1 MNNHEESPP
10 GQVRPGKDKT
20 AFSNFIIPLT
30 VFLVVAVFVTLIL
43 IMGVMDLRRLER
55 TLTEFLENRALD
67 IVATIENV
75 AQEDLDFL
83 RRTLRDDSRYYG
95 GVAQVPPS
103 DEEYNIQERLIKAL
117 YGVARDIDAHWQ
129 KDELSES
136 VLEEI
141 AAREKLSLIVLLD
154 ENGHIALKSRE
165 FQQEPVDMQA
175 IRGNEQQQLVME
187 LLKTLGPLMNMGY
200 ITLHRKDGS
209 GTIVIALDAGK
220 LKYWGAKI
228 AVKRVIGEIG
238 WEQELAYLSV
248 IDPDGNILEKVG
260 DEPPRRHIMKMDFPD
275 ETPAFPDQ
283 GAVRSRRYAGEEG
296 GHYLDIVAPVSLDDT
311 VVGYARMGL
320 KWNRARTMLAENRN
334 RMIFTTIFIVL
345 IGTLS
350 TAALYRNQSK
360 QLARMEE
367 MKKRLQRAE
376 QLSALGQLAAG
387 VAHEIRNPLNAISI
401 ATQRLKREYSP
412 DDEEKK
418 TDFDRISGIIR
429 DEIRRLNGIIEEFV
443 TFFRIKRME
452 LHPDCLEDLLDSIV
466 KIMEAEF
473 TSRDVVLKPAW
484 SSERS
489 SIVAMDRDKLTQAF
503 YNIIKNAMESIDGSR
518 GGQVTIN
525 VEDRADRRVAVMITD
540 NGSGLTPEEVERIF
554 NPEYT
559 TKEKGLGLGLTLA
572 HEIIHGHRGEIHVA
586 STKGEGTTFEILFP
600 LDHGRTEAAGVKP
613 S

>member
-1 MNNHEESPP
+1 MNDRRESPP
-10 GQVRPGKDKT
+10 DRARQEGNKT
-20 AFSNFIIPLT
+20 IFSNYIMPFT

-43 IMGVMDLRRLER
+43 IMGVMDLRRLDR

-75 AQEDLDFL
+75 AQEDLNFL
-83 RRTLRDDSRYYG
+83 RRILRDEREYYG
-95 GVAQVPPS
+95 GTAQGHPS
-103 DEEYNIQERLIKAL
+103 DKEHNIQERLIKAL
-117 YGVARDIDAHWQ
+117 YDVARDIDTYWK

-136 VLEEI
+136 VLKEI

-200 ITLHRKDGS
+200 ITLHRKDDS

-248 IDPDGNILEKVG
+248 IDQSGNILEKVG
-260 DEPPRRHIMKMDFPD
+260 VEPPPRQITKTDF
-275 ETPAFPDQ
+275 Q
-283 GAVRSRRYAGEEG
+283 GADELPADQRVANNRRYTDEEG
-296 GHYLDIVAPVSLDDT
+296 SHYLDIVAPVRLEDT

-320 KWNRARTMLAENRN
+320 KWDRAGSMLAENRN
-334 RMIFTTIFIVL
+334 RMIFTTILIVL

-350 TAALYRNQSK
+350 TVVLYRNQSK

-412 DDEEKK
+412 DDEARKD
-418 TDFDRISGIIR
+418 DFDRISGIIR
-429 DEIRRLNGIIEEFV
+429 DEIRRLNDIIEEFV

-452 LHPDCLEDLLDSIV
+452 LRPGPLEDLLERIV
-466 KIMEAEF
+466 KIMESELA
-473 TSRDVVLKPAW
+473 SRDVVLKPAW
-484 SSERS
+484 NSERS
-489 SIVAMDRDKLTQAF
+489 SIITMDRDKLTQAF
-503 YNIIKNAMESIDGSR
+503 YNIIKNAMESIDDSR
-518 GGQVTIN
+518 RGQVTIE
-525 VEDRADRRVAVMITD
+525 VEDRADRQVAVIITD
-540 NGSGLTPEEVERIF
+540 NGSGLAPEELERIF

-572 HEIIHGHRGEIHVA
+572 HEIIHGHRGEIRVT
-586 STKGEGTTFEILFP
+586 STKGTGTTFEILLP
-600 LDHGRTEAAGVKP
+600 LDDGRMEEAEVK
-613 S
+613 SS